1 MTLTNKEITIN
12 NLKTALVNYTG
23 DRIKFLKILEDL
35 IGVKNIDP
43 HYYFKPHESSKK
55 GFTYDDIKNDFFYFF
70 KESIYDLLPEDHLK
84 KINKGFPG
92 STKEDVNYLFHL
104 EKDHKKYYFLLLKIY
119 IGLLI
124 KNLEVFLKDID
135 LFVESFQHLIKFSSD
150 DPNNLLK
157 LDKNNYFCDENDQDY
172 IEDVI
177 SEIENSIYDEEI
189 ELILKSIPF
198 FLIN

>member
-1 MTLTNKEITIN
+1 MTLTNKEITTN
-12 NLKTALVNYTG
+12 NLKTALTNYTG

-43 HYYFKPHESSKK
+43 HYYFKPHESSEK
-55 GFTYDDIKNDFFYFF
+55 GFTYNDIKNDFFYFF

-92 STKEDVNYLFHL
+92 STKEDVNYLFCL
-104 EKDHKKYYFLLLKIY
+104 EKDHEKYYFLLFKIY

-135 LFVESFQHLIKFSSD
+135 LFISESFQHIIKFSSD
-150 DPNNLLK
+150 DPDNLFKLDENNLFLK
-157 LDKNNYFCDENDQDY
+157 DKDDQDY

-198 FLIN
+198 LN

>member
-1 MTLTNKEITIN
+1 MMILRMT
-12 NLKTALVNYTG
+12 
-23 DRIKFLKILEDL
+23 
-35 IGVKNIDP
+35 
-43 HYYFKPHESSKK
+43 
-55 GFTYDDIKNDFFYFF
+55 FFYFF
-70 KESIYDLLPEDHLK
+70 KDSIYDLLPEDHLK

-92 STKEDVNYLFHL
+92 STKEDVNYLFLL

-198 FLIN
+198 FN